1 MSVSGIIGA
10 IIVGLIVGLLGRALV
25 PGKQHISLVV
35 TTIIG
40 VIASFVATWLLGF
53 LFKYNNDN
61 GGIPWI
67 GLLGG
72 AIVAAIG
79 IVVYG
84 NMAGKKAA

>member
-1 MSVSGIIGA
+1 MSISGIIGA
-10 IIVGLIVGLLGRALV
+10 IVVGLIVGLLGRALV
-25 PGKQHISLVV
+25 PGKQHVSLVV

-84 NMAGKKAA
+84 NMTGKKA

>member
-25 PGKQHISLVV
+25 PGKQNISLLV

-40 VIASFVATWLLGF
+40 VIASFLATWLLGV
-53 LFKYNNDN
+53 LFKYDN
-61 GGIPWI
+61 ASGGIPWI

-84 NMAGKKAA
+84 NMAGKKV